1 MWIIISL
8 LVTQKAGKHL
18 TDSLARKIE
27 YPADGFQPVGRTD
40 IMQQITHVIGL
51 DIVFQIT
58 PLYQQVIFSQRA
70 FGQLWV
76 GRIRE
81 HLSNLTKSD
90 KLRNQSLLGHQAS
103 RMKPP
108 QSEGDSQP
116 SGLFATTARSFHLGG
131 RVFRET

>member
-58 PLYQQVIFSQRA
+58 PLYQQVIFSQKD
-70 FGQLWV
+70 GGSVWV
-76 GRIRE
+76 GRFRGE
-81 HLSNLTKSD
+81 FQNFTKSD
-90 KLRNQSLLGHQAS
+90 TLRSQTLPGHH
-103 RMKPP
+103 
-108 QSEGDSQP
+108 E
-116 SGLFATTARSFHLGG
+116 SFTVGAQ
-131 RVFRET
+131 R